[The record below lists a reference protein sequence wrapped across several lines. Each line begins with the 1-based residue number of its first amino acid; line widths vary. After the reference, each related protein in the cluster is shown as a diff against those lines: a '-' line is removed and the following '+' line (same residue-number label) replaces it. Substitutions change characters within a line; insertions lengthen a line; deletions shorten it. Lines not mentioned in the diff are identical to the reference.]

1 MPPPFP
7 SQIALPLR
15 TAASAESIV
24 TGPSL
29 DPVIAALNAPG
40 NWPFRAAVLA
50 GPPRSGKS
58 LIARWFVQSGLGDA
72 LDDADSL
79 PEDVVFHRWNRAQ
92 AEDRALLIVRSGAAG
107 AWRPVLPD
115 LASRLGAALLIDIG
129 APDDAL
135 LRALIADHA
144 ARRGLALG
152 EGVLGYLMPR
162 MQRSHAAAEALVET
176 IDRLS
181 LERKAA
187 ITISLVR
194 DALAERIHGVHGG
207 ELQPRLL

>member
-1 MPPPFP
+1 MTLIG

-15 TAASAESIV
+15 TAASAEHV
-24 TGPSL
+24 LTGPSMA
-29 DPVIAALNAPG
+29 PVIAALGAPG

-58 LIARWFVQSGLGDA
+58 LIARWFVQSGAGDA

-79 PEDVVFHRWNRAQ
+79 PEDAVFHRWNRAQ
-92 AEDRALLIVRSGAAG
+92 AEDRALLIVRSQTSA
-107 AWRPVLPD
+107 AWRPALPD
-115 LASRLGAALLIDIG
+115 LASRLGAALLIEIG
-129 APDDAL
+129 APDDVL

-152 EGVLGYLMPR
+152 EGVLDYLMPR
-162 MQRSHAAAEALVET
+162 IERSHAAAEALVET

-187 ITISLVR
+187 VTISLVR
-194 DALAERIHGVHGG
+194 DALAERVHGVHGG

>member
-1 MPPPFP
+1 M
-7 SQIALPLR
+7 SQIALPLV
-15 TAASAESIV
+15 TTASAEIIL
-24 TGPSL
+24 TGSSL
-29 DPVIAALNAPG
+29 ASVFAALG
-40 NWPFRAAVLA
+40 TSRDWPFRAAVLA

-58 LIARWFVQSGLGDA
+58 MIARWFAQSGAGDA

-92 AEDRALLIVRSGAAG
+92 CEDRALLIVSNRVAG
-107 AWRPVLPD
+107 AWHVALPD
-115 LASRLGAALLIDIG
+115 LASRLGAALLIEIG
-129 APDDAL
+129 APDDVL

-152 EGVLGYLMPR
+152 EGVLDYLLPR
-162 MQRSHAAAEALVET
+162 IERSHAAAEALVET

-194 DALAERIHGVHGG
+194 EALAERIYGVQGG